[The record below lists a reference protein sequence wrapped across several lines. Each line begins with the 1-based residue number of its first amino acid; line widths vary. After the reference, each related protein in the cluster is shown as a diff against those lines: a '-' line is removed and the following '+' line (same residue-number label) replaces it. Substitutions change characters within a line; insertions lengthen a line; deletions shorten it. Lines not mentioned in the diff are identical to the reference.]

1 MSYSSKY
8 VPNQHSPLNPFSL
21 SLLSTLRFILG
32 HPLNSGSR
40 AQALRRFVAWQIGSR
55 LVPGPVV
62 MEFVNGSRL
71 VVSRGMP
78 AVTGNLYTRLH
89 EFPEMA
95 FVLHA
100 IRSGELFVDVGANI
114 GAYTVLAASTPG
126 VRCAA
131 FEPAPE
137 TFERL
142 TENIRLNDFGARVH
156 ANQLAVGAHDG
167 ELVFTKG
174 LDSVNH
180 VVSRDDNAE
189 DGMAVPVRRLDT
201 VLRGEN
207 PVVMKI
213 DVEGYEMHV
222 LQGAEGILRND
233 ALLAV
238 VLEMNGSG
246 ARYGIDEKEIDKLM
260 VDHGFVAQSYD
271 PLRRTLIHLPTPNPS
286 GNRIYVRSQTDVAER
301 LRSAPRFSLAGGASL

>member
-1 MSYSSKY
+1 M
-8 VPNQHSPLNPFSL
+8 

-40 AQALRRFVAWQIGSR
+40 AQALRRFVAWQLGSR

-71 VVSRGMP
+71 VVSRGTA

-89 EFPEMA
+89 EFAEMA

-100 IRSGELFVDVGANI
+100 IRAGDLFVDVGANI
-114 GAYTVLAASTPG
+114 GAYTVLAASIPG
-126 VRCAA
+126 ARCAA

-142 TENIRLNDFGARVH
+142 TENIRLNDFGSRVQ
-156 ANQLAVGAHDG
+156 ANQMAAGSEDG

-180 VVSRDDNAE
+180 VVGPDDHTK
-189 DGMAVPVRRLDT
+189 GGTTVRVRRLDT
-201 VLRGEN
+201 VLHAEN

-213 DVEGYEMHV
+213 DVEGYEMLV
-222 LQGAEGILRND
+222 LRGAEALLNND
-233 ALLAV
+233 TLLAV

-246 ARYGIDEKEIDKLM
+246 ARYGIDEKEIDELM
-260 VDHGFVAQSYD
+260 VRHGFVARSYD
-271 PLRRTLIHLPTPNPS
+271 PRERKLTPVPNPNPS
-286 GNRIYVRSQTDVAER
+286 GNRIYVRNPADVEQR
-301 LRSAPRFSLAGGASL
+301 LRSAPRFSLAGGTSL

>member
-1 MSYSSKY
+1 
-8 VPNQHSPLNPFSL
+8 
-21 SLLSTLRFILG
+21 
-32 HPLNSGSR
+32 
-40 AQALRRFVAWQIGSR
+40 
-55 LVPGPVV
+55 

-71 VVSRGMP
+71 VVSRGAP

-114 GAYTVLAASTPG
+114 GAYTVLAASIPG
-126 VRCAA
+126 TRCAA

-142 TENIRLNDFGARVH
+142 TENIRLNDFASRVQ
-156 ANQLAVGAHDG
+156 ANQLAAGSEDG
-167 ELVFTKG
+167 ELAFTKG

-180 VVSRDDNAE
+180 VVSPDDNAQ
-189 DGMAVPVRRLDT
+189 DRTSVPVRRLDT

-207 PVVMKI
+207 PVVLKI
-213 DVEGYEMHV
+213 DVEGYEMRV
-222 LQGAEGILRND
+222 LQGAEGILQND

-246 ARYGIDEKEIDKLM
+246 ARYGIDENEIDKLM
-260 VDHGFVAQSYD
+260 VDHGFVARSYD
-271 PLRRTLIHLPTPNPS
+271 PLKRNLISVPSPNPS
-286 GNRIYVRSQTDVAER
+286 GNRIYVRNQTDVEQR